1 MLETRENAKKTS
13 EKSKFFPAA
22 TEPQGTAAAA
32 AVATAAAAAAAT
44 AANIF
49 GVKY

>member
-32 AVATAAAAAAAT
+32 AAAATAAAAAWPWPAPKT
-44 AANIF
+44 P
-49 GVKY
+49 